1 MFGGLNIDES
11 KLDEYLNFCKT
22 IMKDVP
28 LHHGICGIWLRGS
41 PMYKE
46 NAIKLL
52 KFYDYNYDLAKFHAL
67 YPMIMNDPQKRY
79 TIV

>member
-1 MFGGLNIDES
+1 
-11 KLDEYLNFCKT
+11 
-22 IMKDVP
+22 MKDVP

-67 YPMIMNDPQKRY
+67 YPMIMNDP
-79 TIV
+79 